1 MIEAPATSHLTLQ
14 NETDFLVMFI
24 VRKGDMTIART
35 PAFPRGAI
43 LQVPTRQTY
52 TVVAATV
59 IEGNTYTSAP
69 ISVSGAAGFLAR
81 ILQHGAQGT
90 YAFDMQELPPRG
102 ADQME
107 FQTTTASPVTFTI
120 SNNGAH
126 LQSVI
131 VKDAFK
137 AFMLSLADTYALYG
151 VINGV
156 TTGAIQTANPD
167 ATITVRVGPGGA
179 ETGDFEL
186 VVA

>member
-14 NETDFLVMFI
+14 NETDFLVMFV

-69 ISVSGAAGFLAR
+69 ISVSGPAGFLAR

-90 YAFDMQELPPRG
+90 YEFDMQELPPRSP
-102 ADQME
+102 DQME
-107 FQTTTASPVTFTI
+107 FQTTTISPVTFTI
-120 SNNGAH
+120 SGNGIH

-131 VKDAFK
+131 VTDAFR
-137 AFMLSLADTYALYG
+137 AVTLSLADTYTLYA

-156 TTGAIQTANPD
+156 TTGTIQTTNPD
-167 ATITVRVGPGGA
+167 ATITARVAPGGA
-179 ETGDFEL
+179 ETGDYVL
-186 VVA
+186 VVV

>member
-1 MIEAPATSHLTLQ
+1 MIEVPVTSYLTLL
-14 NETDFLVMFI
+14 NETDFPAMFT
-24 VRKGDMTIART
+24 VKNGDMTIARI
-35 PAFPRGAI
+35 PAIPSGAM
-43 LQVPTRQTY
+43 LQVPTSQTY

-69 ISVSGAAGFLAR
+69 ISVSGPAGFLAT

-90 YAFDMQELPPRG
+90 YEFDMQQLPPRS

-107 FQTTTASPVTFTI
+107 FQTTTLSAVTFTI
-120 SNNGAH
+120 SCNGIH

-131 VKDAFK
+131 VSDAFR
-137 AFMLSLADTYALYG
+137 AVTLSLADTYTLYA

-156 TTGAIQTANPD
+156 TTQIIQTTNPD
-167 ATITVRVGPGGA
+167 ATITTRVGPSGA

-186 VVA
+186 VVG

>member
-1 MIEAPATSHLTLQ
+1 MIEAPAMSHLTLL

-35 PAFPRGAI
+35 PAFPRSAI

-69 ISVSGAAGFLAR
+69 ISVSGPAGFLAR

-90 YAFDMQELPPRG
+90 YEFDMQELAPRG
-102 ADQME
+102 PNQME

-120 SNNGAH
+120 SCNGSH

-131 VKDAFK
+131 VNDAFRTVT
-137 AFMLSLADTYALYG
+137 LSLADTYTLYA
-151 VINGV
+151 VVNGV
-156 TTGAIQTANPD
+156 TTQTIETADPD
-167 ATITVRVGPGGA
+167 ATIIVRAMPGGD
-179 ETGDFEL
+179 EVSDFEL
-186 VVA
+186 VIV